1 MLSDRFTAD
10 SKAEPNEPPCFPR
23 DGTQR
28 RLIREVK
35 STARGSY
42 RPSTPDTPFLADQR
56 GPSRPNHQNLHTRMA
71 AGGAFALP
79 SDKPPNGRGNDLPRP
94 AVRLDRVLFTF
105 TRARNGA
112 LGYFWTLWAQTED
125 FSLTWK

>member
-71 AGGAFALP
+71 AGAALP
-79 SDKPPNGRGNDLPRP
+79 C
-94 AVRLDRVLFTF
+94 RLINLLTGEA
-105 TRARNGA
+105 TIC
-112 LGYFWTLWAQTED
+112 LGLR
-125 FSLTWK
+125 SV